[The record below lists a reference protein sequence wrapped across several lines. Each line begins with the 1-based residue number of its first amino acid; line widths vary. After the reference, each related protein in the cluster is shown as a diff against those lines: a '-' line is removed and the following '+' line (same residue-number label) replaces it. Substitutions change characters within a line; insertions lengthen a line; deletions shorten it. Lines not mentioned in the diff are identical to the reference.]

1 MWLLVSAGG
10 VLCVLI
16 VLLQLLARPDPARIE
31 QEQRAVFSSYLFEYP
46 LEARPLPTLCADLQ
60 GRNESGMATKLLIAN
75 QTISRLPVP
84 LVIIDL
90 PKEKLHARGV
100 PLSTFNNFFVRNLAS
115 EPLNSIPEPSNV
127 KLEFLAESNAEHTHD
142 HDVSAAFSKV
152 GFNRDF
158 SWAMFY
164 AEMSCGTQKG
174 KEYVYLTRDWKHGQ
188 YWYVAGVDRL
198 GGSQI
203 SERSPGGN

>member
-84 LVIIDL
+84 FGHHRLTEGETACPWGPFRYL
-90 PKEKLHARGV
+90 QQFLR
-100 PLSTFNNFFVRNLAS
+100 
-115 EPLNSIPEPSNV
+115 PES
-127 KLEFLAESNAEHTHD
+127 
-142 HDVSAAFSKV
+142 
-152 GFNRDF
+152 G
-158 SWAMFY
+158 
-164 AEMSCGTQKG
+164 
-174 KEYVYLTRDWKHGQ
+174 
-188 YWYVAGVDRL
+188 
-198 GGSQI
+198 I
-203 SERSPGGN
+203 